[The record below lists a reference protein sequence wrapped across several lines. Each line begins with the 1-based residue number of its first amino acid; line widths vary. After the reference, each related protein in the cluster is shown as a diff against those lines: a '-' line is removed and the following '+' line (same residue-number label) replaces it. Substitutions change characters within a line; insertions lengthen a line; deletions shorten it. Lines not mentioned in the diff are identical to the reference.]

1 MPRPAERLAW
11 AVDQLDVAPDEQ
23 LLEIGCGHGV
33 ALTLVCERLD
43 GGSITG
49 LDRSATMIEMAGR
62 RNAEHVASGRL
73 RLHAAALHEADLGD
87 ALFDTVFAI
96 RVGVFW
102 RGDPAR
108 ELAAVR
114 KHLAPNGKL
123 ALFHDNPPGAP
134 APDPAPAIAR
144 LEAHGLRITATQTA
158 DVGGTRVGCIR
169 AVPG

>member
-11 AVDQLDVAPDEQ
+11 AVDQLDVGQDEN

-43 GGSITG
+43 GGTVTG
-49 LDRSATMIEMAGR
+49 IDRSTTMIEMAGR
-62 RNAEHVASGRL
+62 RNAEHLASGRL
-73 RLHAAALHEADLGD
+73 RLHATALHEADLGD

-108 ELAAVR
+108 ELAVVR

-123 ALFHDNPPGAP
+123 ALFHDTPPGAP

-144 LEAHGLRITATQTA
+144 LEAHGLRITAAYTG
-158 DVGGTRVGCIR
+158 DVSATRVGCIR